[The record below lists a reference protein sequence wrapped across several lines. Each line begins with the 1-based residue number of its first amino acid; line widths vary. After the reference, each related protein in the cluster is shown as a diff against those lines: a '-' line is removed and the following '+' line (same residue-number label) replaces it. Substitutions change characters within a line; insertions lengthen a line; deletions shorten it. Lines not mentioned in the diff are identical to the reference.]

1 MALNYIRLMFL
12 MSEFKEIP
20 ASKLS
25 LSKRK
30 LVYGVGLNDAN
41 YAVTTK
47 INSITLRCPIY
58 VKWFNMLTRCY
69 SDKFKEKRTSYADC
83 SVASDWLVFSSFK
96 LWMEKQDWAG
106 KELDKDL
113 LIQGNKK
120 YSQETCLFI
129 DRSINV
135 LFISSSATRGKYM
148 LGVSFHK
155 REGKFRSTCSDGNG
169 GSVYLGDFTSEELA
183 HNAYKK
189 YKYNLIKELASKQ
202 DEPVKSAM
210 LNYIINE
217 Y

>member
-1 MALNYIRLMFL
+1 

-30 LVYGVGLNDAN
+30 LVYGVGLNDAS

-58 VKWFNMLTRCY
+58 VKWFNMLNRCY
-69 SDKFKEKRTSYADC
+69 SDKFKENRPSYVDC
-83 SVASDWLVFSSFK
+83 SVASEWLVFSSFK
-96 LWMEKQDWAG
+96 LWMESHNWKG

-113 LIQGNKK
+113 LIQGNKV
-120 YSQETCLFI
+120 YSPDTCLFI
-129 DRSINV
+129 DKNINL
-135 LFISSSATRGKYM
+135 LFISSASTRGNYR

-169 GSVYLGDFTSEELA
+169 GSVYLGDFASDELA

-202 DEPVKSAM
+202 DEPTKSAM
-210 LNYIINE
+210 LNHVIHE

>member
-1 MALNYIRLMFL
+1 

-30 LVYGVGLNDAN
+30 LVYGVGLNDAD

-47 INSITLRCPIY
+47 LNSITLRCPIY
-58 VKWFNMLTRCY
+58 VKWLNMLNRCY
-69 SDKFKEKRTSYADC
+69 SGKYPTYADC
-83 SVASDWLVFSSFK
+83 YIASEWLVFSVFK
-96 LWMEKQDWAG
+96 LWMESCDW
-106 KELDKDL
+106 KEKDLDKDL
-113 LIQGNKK
+113 LVQGNKM
-120 YSQETCLFI
+120 YSSGTCLFI
-129 DRSINV
+129 DKKINV
-135 LFISSSATRGKYM
+135 LFITSVATRGCYR

-169 GSVYLGDFTSEELA
+169 GSVYLGDFVSDELA
-183 HNAYKK
+183 HKAYKK

-210 LNYIINE
+210 LNHVINE